1 MDFTKKYY
9 YLSLTFSILP
19 TAIFIPLIICY
30 TAFEELGNFDII
42 VPMTAFGIFILIGI
56 VISVVLFFL
65 SKRNNE
71 KRNKK
76 LWLSSLLLPPILYLS
91 TLVIINKVWY

>member
-9 YLSLTFSILP
+9 YFSLTFSILP

-30 TAFEELGNFDII
+30 AAFEELGDFDII

-56 VISVVLFFL
+56 VISVVFF
-65 SKRNNE
+65 SYPKKIMKNE
-71 KRNKK
+71 IKNYGYQAYCC
-76 LWLSSLLLPPILYLS
+76 PLYYIS
-91 TLVIINKVWY
+91 PH